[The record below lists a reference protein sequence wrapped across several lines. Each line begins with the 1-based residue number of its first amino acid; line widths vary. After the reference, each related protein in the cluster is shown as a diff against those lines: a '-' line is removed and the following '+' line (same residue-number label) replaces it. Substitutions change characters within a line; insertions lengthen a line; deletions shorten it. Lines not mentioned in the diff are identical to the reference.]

1 MASKD
6 VEEIKAESHSLR
18 GTIEETLHREVS
30 HFSEEEYQ
38 LLKFHGTYQ
47 QDDRDQ
53 RVERK
58 RQNLDKAWMF
68 MVRSKLPG
76 GALTA
81 EQYLAHDRIAG
92 DLGNNTLRITTRQ
105 GFQIHG
111 VLKGGLQD
119 CIRRINETGL
129 TTWGACGDVVRNT
142 TAPAA
147 PFKDVAHIDAQRL
160 AKELSHTFL
169 AKTRAYAE
177 IWLNGDRLDLD
188 AKVDEPVYGDHYLPR
203 KFKIGIGIPPRN
215 DVDVYSND
223 LGYISHVEKGEVRG
237 YTVVVGGG
245 FGMSHGKTETFPVL
259 AKPIFYIAREHAIKA
274 AIAVITT
281 QRDFGNRSDRK
292 RARLKYLIDDR
303 GLDWFREEVI
313 SRLGIPVQPAKEVRW
328 DTVSDA
334 LGWREQGDGKLFCG
348 VWVEEG
354 RIKDTEERQWRTAF
368 REIAERFQ
376 FPIRLTTN
384 CNIIFHDIPPA
395 DRAAVTEILIKHGIP
410 KPADLTEVRRL
421 AQACVSLPTCGLG
434 LAESERVFHI
444 ALDRIDEILRE
455 YSLENEPILI
465 RMTGCPNG
473 CARPYNADIAF
484 VGRAPGKYAFYVG
497 GSVTGERLVG
507 LQEKTISFDDIPGK
521 VRELID
527 GFVKERRQ
535 GENFSSYWG
544 RTHANGPAPHPEQF
558 HLELSARKQ
567 ESLVPAEV

>member
-1 MASKD
+1 
-6 VEEIKAESHSLR
+6 
-18 GTIEETLHREVS
+18 
-30 HFSEEEYQ
+30 
-38 LLKFHGTYQ
+38 
-47 QDDRDQ
+47 
-53 RVERK
+53 
-58 RQNLDKAWMF
+58 
-68 MVRSKLPG
+68 
-76 GALTA
+76 
-81 EQYLAHDRIAG
+81 
-92 DLGNNTLRITTRQ
+92 
-105 GFQIHG
+105 
-111 VLKGGLQD
+111 
-119 CIRRINETGL
+119 
-129 TTWGACGDVVRNT
+129 
-142 TAPAA
+142 
-147 PFKDVAHIDAQRL
+147 
-160 AKELSHTFL
+160 
-169 AKTRAYAE
+169 
-177 IWLNGDRLDLD
+177 
-188 AKVDEPVYGDHYLPR
+188 
-203 KFKIGIGIPPRN
+203 
-215 DVDVYSND
+215 
-223 LGYISHVEKGEVRG
+223 
-237 YTVVVGGG
+237 
-245 FGMSHGKTETFPVL
+245 
-259 AKPIFYIAREHAIKA
+259 
-274 AIAVITT
+274 VITT